1 MSITVKL
8 TETATSFLS
17 KIGEALAPIL
27 NASLYR
33 NRQKVIRQVRSFVER
48 QIRLQPEVRELSSVS
63 SPMSLNAMLGITSAQ
78 GIDAVNAIV
87 SNIVNSVS
95 VNIKNFDRKLNGGV
109 DLVFSNVDMEEL
121 SSLSV
126 GQVATLSGNLPW
138 LHWLLMRGGA
148 PIIIGFRYEAN
159 NKGRTGGGIM
169 IPGGVFRIPLTYS
182 GTVDDNFITRAL
194 VGKEQEQEI
203 TRIFQGIL

>member
-17 KIGEALAPIL
+17 KMGEALAPIL

-87 SNIVNSVS
+87 SNIKPVS
-95 VNIKNFDRKLNGGV
+95 LGDSRLRTETAGIVACHLINILN
-109 DLVFSNVDMEEL
+109 
-121 SSLSV
+121 
-126 GQVATLSGNLPW
+126 A
-138 LHWLLMRGGA
+138 
-148 PIIIGFRYEAN
+148 
-159 NKGRTGGGIM
+159 
-169 IPGGVFRIPLTYS
+169 
-182 GTVDDNFITRAL
+182 
-194 VGKEQEQEI
+194 
-203 TRIFQGIL
+203 